1 MEVCTNN
8 NLMNMYNVQQQKAVS
23 TTNQS
28 NDVVSTSQKPLLE
41 EPTSNK
47 KKIAIGMFS
56 ALGVAASMM
65 LLAKFDK
72 SKKYSLNPAKIFK
85 KGLKEAWNNSY
96 LKNSDYK
103 SKEIITMG
111 AGSTLGGLV
120 AGALLDK
127 KENFQAKKRE
137 AIVQFTNISM
147 PIVFVEGLSNAG
159 KYISS
164 KIMPNWDK
172 SSSFLKKATSKL
184 PPVIGSMGGLMA
196 GMYIG
201 NKFSNKL
208 NEVIF
213 KKKDDR
219 PIEVTD
225 FSAHIDD
232 ICVAATFVAENNP
245 LTKLVSRFI
254 PCALMVAGNEI
265 GSKKENLVDKSQ
277 TNNQISNK

>member
-85 KGLKEAWNNSY
+85 NGLKEAWNNSY

-103 SKEIITMG
+103 SKEIIAMG

-137 AIVQFTNISM
+137 AIAQFTNISM
-147 PIVFVEGLSNAG
+147 PIVFVEGLSNVG

-184 PPVIGSMGGLMA
+184 PPVIGSMG

>member
-8 NLMNMYNVQQQKAVS
+8 NIMNMYNVQQQAKSVS
-23 TTNQS
+23 PQS
-28 NDVVSTSQKPLLE
+28 DGVVSTSTKPLLE

-72 SKKYSLNPAKIFK
+72 SKKYSLNPKKIFN
-85 KGLKEAWNNSY
+85 GSLKEIWDKSY
-96 LKNSDYK
+96 LKNATYK
-103 SKEIITMG
+103 SKQIIAMG
-111 AGSTLGGLV
+111 AGSTLGGLI
-120 AGALLDK
+120 GGTLLDK
-127 KENFQAKKRE
+127 KENLQAKTRE

-159 KYISS
+159 KYVSS

-172 SSSFLKKATSKL
+172 SPSFLKKAVSKL

-201 NKFSNKL
+201 NKFSNKV
-208 NEVIF
+208 NELIF

-245 LTKLVSRFI
+245 LTRLVSRFI

-265 GSKKENLVDKSQ
+265 GSKKENI
-277 TNNQISNK
+277 NNQKTMNS

>member
-1 MEVCTNN
+1 
-8 NLMNMYNVQQQKAVS
+8 
-23 TTNQS
+23 
-28 NDVVSTSQKPLLE
+28 
-41 EPTSNK
+41 
-47 KKIAIGMFS
+47 MFS

-85 KGLKEAWNNSY
+85 NGLKEAWNNSY

-147 PIVFVEGLSNAG
+147 PIVFVEGLSNVG

>member
-28 NDVVSTSQKPLLE
+28 NDVVSTSQPLLE

-85 KGLKEAWNNSY
+85 NGLKEAWNNSY

-172 SSSFLKKATSKL
+172 SSSFFKKATSKL
-184 PPVIGSMGGLMA
+184 PPVIGSMCGLMA

-213 KKKDDR
+213 KKKDER

-232 ICVAATFVAENNP
+232 ICVAATFVADNNP